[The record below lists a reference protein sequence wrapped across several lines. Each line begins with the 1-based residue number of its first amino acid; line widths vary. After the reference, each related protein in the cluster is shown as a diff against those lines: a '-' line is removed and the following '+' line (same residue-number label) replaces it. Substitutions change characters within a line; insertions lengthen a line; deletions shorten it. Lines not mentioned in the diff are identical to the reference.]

1 MLINYFTQTFTAGR
15 LMGFILTCGAVVGS
29 PKRPGSMSMPMKLLC
44 PGFTFPVADLFT
56 TSMTF
61 FAEFGI
67 TQKEQL
73 EEETRKHHIVN
84 EQLNDVEGALRHLKS
99 EHTLLQM
106 QLKTSQVQS
115 LCSPSLSR
123 ARARARSL
131 SCSLA
136 RSFALSQQSVYR
148 DANRS
153 I

>member
-1 MLINYFTQTFTAGR
+1 MHRWDHVWGPEQANHQKDLLEAV
-15 LMGFILTCGAVVGS
+15 LTEKTLEISELNHAIALNHDTLHQRKEVI
-29 PKRPGSMSMPMKLLC
+29 
-44 PGFTFPVADLFT
+44 
-56 TSMTF
+56 
-61 FAEFGI
+61 E

-153 I
+153 IRGL